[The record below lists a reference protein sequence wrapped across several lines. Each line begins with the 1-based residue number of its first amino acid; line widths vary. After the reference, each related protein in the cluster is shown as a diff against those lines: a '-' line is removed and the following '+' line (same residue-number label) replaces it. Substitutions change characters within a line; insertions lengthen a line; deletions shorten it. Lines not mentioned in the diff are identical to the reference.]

1 MNYDFEVVDSRRNR
15 GEVEPSGKNPIKLN
29 TRMQDAIADN
39 FGNILELAA
48 NIVEIEKMKVQTD
61 DVIRQMEEKRKD
73 MVAEAESYAKRKNSD
88 TDSVI
93 QKMQMV
99 RDMMRDFY
107 QYNNNANLSGED
119 FSRII
124 SGIVSEMGRL

>member
-73 MVAEAESYAKRKNSD
+73 MVAEAESYAKRKNAD

>member
-73 MVAEAESYAKRKNSD
+73 MVAEAESYAKRKNAD

-93 QKMQMV
+93 QKMQM
-99 RDMMRDFY
+99 
-107 QYNNNANLSGED
+107 
-119 FSRII
+119 
-124 SGIVSEMGRL
+124 